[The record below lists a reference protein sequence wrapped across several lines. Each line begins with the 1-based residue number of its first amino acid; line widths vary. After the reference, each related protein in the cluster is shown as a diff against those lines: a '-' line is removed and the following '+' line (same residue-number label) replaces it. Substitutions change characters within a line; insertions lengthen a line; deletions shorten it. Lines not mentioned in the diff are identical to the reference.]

1 MTGAHTIWFRGMKL
15 AMGSHARKDGNLAA
29 KCGKGL
35 GLNEPEND
43 WRGTGNGIFA
53 RALDDSFNCLLFPAG
68 GQLLLSCGNRC
79 LAKRVRE
86 THSLTG
92 G

>member
-1 MTGAHTIWFRGMKL
+1 MSGTIEVFGVRHHCQTSAMTGAHTIWFRGMKL

-53 RALDDSFNCLLFPAG
+53 RALDNSFNCLLFPAS
-68 GQLLLSCGNRC
+68 GQLLS
-79 LAKRVRE
+79 
-86 THSLTG
+86 
-92 G
+92 